1 MYFYLYKITNLINN
15 KIYIGVHKTDNIND
29 GYMGSGKI
37 IVSAIK
43 KYGIENFKKEILEY
57 FDTSDKMFEREKE
70 IVNEEFLSDPD
81 VYNLRRGGTGGFNYI
96 NKIGLQKVARKNANK
111 TLELKYGKDFLSLLG
126 KKGTSVQKEN
136 GQLEH
141 SINRI
146 KKYPGFKSEE
156 HKIFAQ
162 EQARS
167 SKAIE
172 KKKDTFKKINHSQ
185 GEKNSQF
192 GTIWITDGTNNKK
205 ISKTENIPLN
215 WKRGRVI
222 K

>member
-1 MYFYLYKITNLINN
+1 MYYYLYKITNLINN
-15 KIYIGVHKTDNIND
+15 KIYIGVHKTDNVND

-37 IVSAIK
+37 IVSAMK
-43 KYGIENFKKEILEY
+43 KYGSENFKKEILEY
-57 FDTSDKMFEREKE
+57 FDTSDKMFEKEKE
-70 IVNEEFLSDPD
+70 IVNQEFLSNSN
-81 VYNLRRGGTGGFNYI
+81 VYNLRRGGTGGFDFI

-111 TLELKYGKDFLSLLG
+111 TLEVKYGKDFLSFLG
-126 KKGTSVQKEN
+126 KKGTGVQKEN
-136 GQLEH
+136 GQLEK

-156 HKIFAQ
+156 HKNFAQ
-162 EQARS
+162 EKARS
-167 SKAIE
+167 PNAIN

-192 GTIWITDGTNNKK
+192 GTIWITDGANNKK
-205 ISKTENIPLN
+205 IPKTEKIPPS